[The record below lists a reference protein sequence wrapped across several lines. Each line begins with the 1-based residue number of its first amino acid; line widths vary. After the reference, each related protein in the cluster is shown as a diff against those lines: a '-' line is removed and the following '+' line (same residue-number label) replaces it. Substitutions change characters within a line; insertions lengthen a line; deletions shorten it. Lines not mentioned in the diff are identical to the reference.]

1 MSKTAK
7 SKNHRRKNN
16 QSGQQ
21 QRPAVERNYPV
32 QNGQVLELEVHG
44 LNHEGAGVGRH
55 EGYTLFV
62 QGALP
67 HERVRVE
74 VEHTKKNYGFAR
86 LLDVTKPSEARA
98 VPPCPLFSECGGC
111 SLQHIHYAEQLV
123 HKRQIVIDNLKRIGD
138 FDLEGQGIVVHPT
151 LGMEEPWRYRNKA
164 QVPIGE
170 EEGGLIGGFYAEKSH
185 RIIDMD
191 ECLIQHQANDDV
203 VRIVKQAAN
212 RLSIQAYDETKHTGL
227 LRHVVSRVGA
237 NTGEIMVVLITTET
251 FIPGRDQ
258 LIEAIRASIPQVKSI
273 VQNIND
279 KRTNVIFGDTTV
291 TLWGS
296 DVIYDT
302 IGPVRFAISARSF
315 YQVNPTQTEVLYNKT
330 LEYAGLHGEETVIDA
345 YCGIGTISLFLAQK
359 AKHVYGVEIVPEA
372 IADAN
377 RNAELNGIT
386 NVTFAVGAAEEVIP
400 AWKEQGIRPD
410 VLVVDPPRKGCD
422 EALLTTILQM
432 KPERVVYV
440 SCNPS
445 TLARDLKVLNEL
457 YELREVQPVDMFPH
471 TGHVECV
478 ILMERRG

>member
-1 MSKTAK
+1 MSKATKPKKKRKTTQQPTA
-7 SKNHRRKNN
+7 S
-16 QSGQQ
+16 
-21 QRPAVERNYPV
+21 ERSYPV
-32 QNGQVLELEVHG
+32 QNEQELELEIHG
-44 LNHEGAGVGRH
+44 LNHEGAGVGRY

-62 QGALP
+62 KGALP
-67 HERVRVE
+67 GELVRVQ
-74 VEHTKKNYGFAR
+74 VEHTKKNFGFAR
-86 LLDVTKPSEARA
+86 LLEVIRPSETR
-98 VPPCPLFSECGGC
+98 VEPPCPLFKECGGC
-111 SLQHIHYAEQLV
+111 SLQHLSYAEQLR
-123 HKRQIVIDNLKRIGD
+123 HKRQIVVDNLKRIGD
-138 FDLEGQGIVVHPT
+138 FDLEGMGIAVHPT
-151 LGMEEPWRYRNKA
+151 LGMQEPWRYRNKA

-191 ECLIQHQANDDV
+191 ECLIQHQSNDEV
-203 VRIVKQAAN
+203 VRVVKRVAGQ
-212 RLSIQAYDETKHTGL
+212 LGIQPYDEVKHTGL

-237 NTGEIMVVLITTET
+237 NTGEIMVVLITTES
-251 FIPGRDQ
+251 FIPGRDH
-258 LIEAIRASIPQVKSI
+258 LIEAIRTQIPQVKSI
-273 VQNIND
+273 VQNINPQQ
-279 KRTNVIFGDTTV
+279 TNVIFGDTTV

-330 LEYAGLHGEETVIDA
+330 LEYAGLNGAETVIDA

-372 IADAN
+372 IRDAN

-410 VLVVDPPRKGCD
+410 VIVVDPPRKGCD

-432 KPERVVYV
+432 KPTRVVYV

-445 TLARDLKVLNEL
+445 TLARDLKLL
-457 YELREVQPVDMFPH
+457 SDMYELKEVQPVDMFPH